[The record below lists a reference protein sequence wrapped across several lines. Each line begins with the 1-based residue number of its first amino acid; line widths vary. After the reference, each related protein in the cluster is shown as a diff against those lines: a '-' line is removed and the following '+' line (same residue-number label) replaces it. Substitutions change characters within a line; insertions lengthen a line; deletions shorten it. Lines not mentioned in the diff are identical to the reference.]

1 MRKEKPEARH
11 GYRQNCG
18 LVLIHERVGDR
29 GVGWEL
35 LPHLRRGAD
44 MKKAGTRWWVVA
56 SLVAVAA
63 VLVGMLLGGVFGG
76 LLPPE

>member
-1 MRKEKPEARH
+1 M
-11 GYRQNCG
+11 
-18 LVLIHERVGDR
+18 
-29 GVGWEL
+29 GWER

-44 MKKAGTRWWVVA
+44 MKKAETRWWVVG

-63 VLVGMLLGGVFGG
+63 VLVGLLLGGVFGG